1 MAYTPKHFKASEFL
15 PKGYTDLSVMDDRI
29 LELADQ
35 VRELL
40 GVPCTINANGRS
52 LCGFRP
58 KDCKIGA
65 PKSQHKLGKAVDLH
79 PIGMTAEDG
88 RTLIRKAVD
97 AGGLVNLGGVELG
110 VSWIH
115 IDCRDRVN
123 GKVLYFT
130 A

>member
-1 MAYTPKHFKASEFL
+1 MSYTPKHFKASEFL
-15 PKGYTDLSVMDDRI
+15 PNGYTDLSVMDDRI

-88 RTLIRKAVD
+88 RRLIRKAVD

-115 IDCRDRVN
+115 IDCRDRVD

>member
-1 MAYTPKHFKASEFL
+1 MSYIPKHFKASEFL
-15 PKGYTDLSVMDDRI
+15 PDDNYDLSVMDDRI

-88 RTLIRKAVD
+88 RRLIRKAVD

-130 A
+130 T

>member
-1 MAYTPKHFKASEFL
+1 MSYQPKHFKASEFL
-15 PKGYTDLSVMDDRI
+15 PDGYTDLSVMDDRI

-88 RTLIRKAVD
+88 RRLIRKAVD

-115 IDCRDRVN
+115 IDCRDRVD

>member
-1 MAYTPKHFKASEFL
+1 MSYIPKHFKPQEFL
-15 PKGYTDLSVMDDRI
+15 PNENYDLSVMDDRI
-29 LELADQ
+29 LELADL

-40 GVPCTINANGRS
+40 GVPCTINANGRT

-79 PIGMTAEDG
+79 PIGMTADDG
-88 RTLIRKAVD
+88 RTIIRKAVD

-110 VSWIH
+110 VNWIH
-115 IDCRDRVN
+115 IDCRDRIN
-123 GKVLYFT
+123 GKVLYFS